1 MFVEVK
7 EENKFEECSNHVDT
21 SDRLDVILTNICNEE
36 VNRHK

>member
-21 SDRLDVILTNICNEE
+21 SDRLDVILN
-36 VNRHK
+36 KYM